1 MCSCPIIYN
10 ILMNISCPSPN
21 VLMRNFNRV
30 EIAFSLAN
38 CRYENEYLI
47 WNLSPKW
54 RKVPDKGPF
63 INNVRIREGVTH
75 VRTNANKGEG
85 GVLTLRTANYNSK
98 WYLILVKR
106 PYMFSCFLQN
116 CIVVSIWNWSKMIT
130 KATTKCWNETLNF
143 SFQLPFNGK
152 LGGVMDVNVFFLGGG

>member
-1 MCSCPIIYN
+1 
-10 ILMNISCPSPN
+10 MNISCPSPN

-75 VRTNANKGEG
+75 VRTNANKEEG

-98 WYLILVKR
+98 
-106 PYMFSCFLQN
+106 
-116 CIVVSIWNWSKMIT
+116 
-130 KATTKCWNETLNF
+130 
-143 SFQLPFNGK
+143 
-152 LGGVMDVNVFFLGGG
+152 